1 MFDILILVVALILF
15 SVLAF
20 KRVSA
25 IILGPII
32 SIFVIVLA
40 RLPMFETMLGP
51 YMKAASGYVQK
62 FFLVFF
68 VGAVF
73 GAVMDESRAAESIAR
88 SLVKITKGKWAA
100 PVVMII
106 TGILTYGGVSGFV
119 VFFAMYPIAL
129 QLFRNTNVSR
139 RLIPAA
145 ISAGAWTWSMSGPG
159 SPAIQNIIPMRYLGT
174 GSMAALVPAIVGAV
188 AQLVLIFLWL
198 EYRSKALRNKGMGF
212 DDASLPPLKE
222 IAAESDSEVVPLPN
236 PWISAI
242 PVILILGT
250 FNILKIPVEGAVTI
264 GILSA
269 IALLWKQRDGVS
281 EWISTLNKGAIN
293 SATAILNTAIVV
305 GFAGVVKV
313 TAGFDKI
320 IGGLKNLRLSPMSF
334 IAITAAIAAGVAG
347 SASGGLGI
355 AYEALKDTYV
365 SMGINLEYVHRISVI
380 AAGTLDTLP
389 YQGAQIT
396 LLAICGLT
404 HKEGYFDI
412 AITQIIIPII
422 TLAAFVIPMASLGL

>member
-1 MFDILILVVALILF
+1 MFQILILIVALVLF

-20 KRVSA
+20 KKVSA
-25 IILGPII
+25 IILGPVI
-32 SIFVIVLA
+32 SIFVIVFA

-51 YMKAASGYVQK
+51 YMKAAAGYVEK

-88 SLVKITKGKWAA
+88 SLVKFTRGKWAA

-129 QLFRNTNVSR
+129 QLFKNTNVSR

-174 GSMAALVPAIVGAV
+174 SSTAALVPAIAGA
-188 AQLVLIFLWL
+188 LGELILIFLWL
-198 EYRSKALRNKGMGF
+198 EYRSKSLRNKGLGF

-222 IAAESDSEVVPLPN
+222 IAAATDGQVVSLPN

-242 PVILILGT
+242 PVILILVT
-250 FNILKIPVEGAVTI
+250 FNILKVPVEGAVTI

-269 IALLWKQRDGVS
+269 IALLWKQRGGVS
-281 EWISTLNKGAIN
+281 EWISTLNRGAIN

-320 IGGLKNLRLSPMSF
+320 IGGLKNLKLSPMSF
-334 IAITAAIAAGVAG
+334 IAITTAIAAGVAG

-380 AAGTLDTLP
+380 ASGTLDTLP

-412 AITQIIIPII
+412 AITQLIIPII
-422 TLAAFVIPMASLGL
+422 VLAAFVIPMASLGL

>member
-1 MFDILILVVALILF
+1 MFDILILVAALILF

-20 KRVSA
+20 RRVSA
-25 IILGPII
+25 IILGPIV

-40 RLPMFETMLGP
+40 RLPLFESILGP
-51 YMKAASGYVQK
+51 YMEAAAGYVQK

-68 VGAVF
+68 VGALF
-73 GAVMDESRAAESIAR
+73 GAVMDETRAAESIAR
-88 SLVKITKGKWAA
+88 ALVKVTRGKWAA

-106 TGILTYGGVSGFV
+106 TGLLTYGGVSGFV

-129 QLFRNTNVSR
+129 QLFKNTNVSR

-174 GSMAALVPAIVGAV
+174 GSMAALLPAIVAAI

-198 EYRSKALRNKGMGF
+198 EYRGNALRKKGMGF
-212 DDASLPPLKE
+212 QDDTLAAIDE
-222 IAAESDSEVVPLPN
+222 IAATAAEDAVQLPN

-242 PVILILGT
+242 PAILILFT
-250 FNILKIPVEGAVTI
+250 FNVLKIPVEGAVTI
-264 GILSA
+264 GIISG
-269 IALLWKQRDGVS
+269 IALLWKQRDGVNA
-281 EWISTLNKGAIN
+281 WIDTLNKGAIN

-305 GFAGVVKV
+305 GFGGIVKV

-320 IGGLKNLRLSPMSF
+320 ISGLKVIKLPPMYF
-334 IAITAAIAAGVAG
+334 VAITSAIAAGAAG

-365 SMGINLEYVHRISVI
+365 NMGINLEYVHRISVI
-380 AAGTLDTLP
+380 ASGTLDTLP
-389 YQGAQIT
+389 HQGAQIT

-412 AITQIIIPII
+412 AVTQIIIPI
-422 TLAAFVIPMASLGL
+422 LVLVALVIPMASLGL

>member
-1 MFDILILVVALILF
+1 MFDILILIVALILF
-15 SVLAF
+15 SILAF

-25 IILGPII
+25 IILGPVI
-32 SIFVIVLA
+32 SIFVIIAA
-40 RLPMFETMLGP
+40 RLPMFESMLGP
-51 YMKAASGYVQK
+51 YMQAAAGYVEM
-62 FFLVFF
+62 FFLIFF

-88 SLVKITKGKWAA
+88 ALVRITKGRWAA

-129 QLFRNTNVSR
+129 QLFKNTNLSR

-174 GSMAALVPAIVGAV
+174 SSMAALVPAIVGALG
-188 AQLVLIFLWL
+188 QLILIFLWL
-198 EYRSKALRNKGMGF
+198 EYRGKSLRKKGYDF
-212 DDASLPPLKE
+212 NDTSLPPLKE
-222 IAAESDSEVVPLPN
+222 IEIVPGTQEVPLPN
-236 PWISAI
+236 PWISSI
-242 PVILILGT
+242 PVILILVT
-250 FNILKIPVEGAVTI
+250 FNIFKLPVEAAVTI
-264 GILSA
+264 GIISA
-269 IALLWKQRDGVS
+269 IALLWKQRNGVS
-281 EWISTLNKGAIN
+281 EWINTLNRGAVN
-293 SATAILNTAIVV
+293 SAIAILNTAIVV

-313 TAGFDKI
+313 TAGFDKV
-320 IGGLKNLRLSPMSF
+320 IGGLKNLTLSPMAF
-334 IAITAAIAAGVAG
+334 VAITTAVAAGVAG

-365 SMGINLEYVHRISVI
+365 NMGINLEYVHRISVI
-380 AAGTLDTLP
+380 ASGTLDTLP

-396 LLAICGLT
+396 LLGICGLT
-404 HKEGYFDI
+404 HREGYFDI
-412 AITQIIIPII
+412 AVTQIIIPI
-422 TLAAFVIPMASLGL
+422 LVLVGLVIPMASLGL

>member
-1 MFDILILVVALILF
+1 MFDILILIVALILF

-25 IILGPII
+25 IILGPVI
-32 SIFVIVLA
+32 SIFVIVAA
-40 RLPMFETMLGP
+40 RLPMFESMLGP
-51 YMKAASGYVQK
+51 YMQAAAGYVEK

-73 GAVMDESRAAESIAR
+73 GAIMDESRAAESIAR
-88 SLVKITKGKWAA
+88 SLVRITRGRWAA

-129 QLFRNTNVSR
+129 QLFKNTNLSR

-174 GSMAALVPAIVGAV
+174 SSTAALAPAIVGALG
-188 AQLVLIFLWL
+188 QLILIFLWL
-198 EYRSKALRNKGMGF
+198 EYRGKSLRKKGCDF
-212 DDASLPPLKE
+212 NDTSLPPLKE
-222 IAAESDSEVVPLPN
+222 LDIVPGSEAAPLPN
-236 PWISAI
+236 AWIASI
-242 PVILILGT
+242 PVILILVT
-250 FNILKIPVEGAVTI
+250 FNILKLPVEAAVTI
-264 GILSA
+264 GIVSA
-269 IALLWKQRDGVS
+269 LALLWKQKNGAS
-281 EWISTLNKGAIN
+281 EWISTLNRGAVN

-313 TAGFDKI
+313 TAGFDKV
-320 IGGLKNLRLSPMSF
+320 IGGLKNLTLSPMAF
-334 IAITAAIAAGVAG
+334 VAITTAIAAGVAG

-355 AYEALKDTYV
+355 VYEALKDTYV

-380 AAGTLDTLP
+380 ASGTLDTLP

-396 LLAICGLT
+396 LLGICGLT

-422 TLAAFVIPMASLGL
+422 VLAALVIPMASLGL